1 MQTVSL
7 PVSRVPGGLPPRRQA
22 AWASSSCARTTAS
35 PALRPCR
42 AGMTTYTRCPSLRT
56 LRYRRGH
63 LTVEISLILSYMG
76 EEYITAALVSACDA
90 GAVRRS
96 PAGQSAARTGYQMRR
111 ALDRQADAIR
121 RLVRE
126 LSPPD
131 HSGPEGPVQSAAHG
145 EYAARPNACI
155 RRLLA
160 RLRWFFG
167 HLPRRAGRVH
177 PSAGRRHDT
186 LRRHGRRARPQYPA
200 VCRCPYAHA
209 ARACQPDLHPGRLPL
224 DDQGRSLPRLTSRR
238 RCARLWRSILFPSA
252 PDPVNPKPAGYS
264 LSWRGLQQRR
274 SGAKP
279 HERRDRA
286 TAWVVRGQSP

>member
-1 MQTVSL
+1 MTGRELDQDNPDGPRDPQPTSRSGPRAPPPTLANRDSGCGQPGVLGVNIADLDPDHYRATGRAAACPDTSSSPWPRKEHHSGIIRRAEL
-7 PVSRVPGGLPPRRQA
+7 PVDGEAQQVTVETAAVVQVAGAQQDPAAQNVTNATISPFSVRCWQSPATPVQA
-22 AWASSSCARTTAS
+22 AC
-35 PALRPCR
+35 
-42 AGMTTYTRCPSLRT
+42 
-56 LRYRRGH
+56 
-63 LTVEISLILSYMG
+63 
-76 EEYITAALVSACDA
+76 
-90 GAVRRS
+90 
-96 PAGQSAARTGYQMRR
+96 
-111 ALDRQADAIR
+111 
-121 RLVRE
+121 
-126 LSPPD
+126 
-131 HSGPEGPVQSAAHG
+131 
-145 EYAARPNACI
+145 

-200 VCRCPYAHA
+200 VCRCPYAYA

-238 RCARLWRSILFPSA
+238 RCARLWRSILFPSS

-264 LSWRGLQQRR
+264 LSRRGLQRRR